1 MTETVPVRIDAARCS
16 GCGQCCDVCPAT
28 TIELLKGKAVVSGSR
43 CLVCGHC
50 AAVCPEE
57 AVSVD
62 GLDAEASAFA
72 TLRPGNQWV
81 RYGEFDTASLVAL
94 LRSRRSCRHFTEK
107 PVKREVLE
115 DLIRIG
121 VTAPSGTNSQA
132 WTFNILATRQDV
144 IRLMEEIGRFFI
156 RLNRLARIPAVRL
169 FSRIGGGV
177 LDAYYRRHYESVEKA
192 LADWRQSGKDRLFH
206 GATAVILVG
215 SRPGA
220 STPAEDAL
228 LATQNILLGAH
239 AMGLGS
245 CLIGFAVA
253 AMKRNPRIQQHVGI
267 PKEEAI
273 HAAIALGHPDQAFCR
288 PAGRK
293 KPVVRFL
300 SSGRG
305 DPPLSA
311 GRTPRG

>member
-1 MTETVPVRIDAARCS
+1 MAFTREGKRMIDTVPVRIDAARCT
-16 GCGQCCDVCPAT
+16 GCGRCCDVCPDAT
-28 TIELLKGKAVVSGSR
+28 ITLQEGKAVVSGSR

-57 AVSVD
+57 AVSVE
-62 GLDAEASAFA
+62 GLAAEATALA
-72 TLRPGNQWV
+72 TLHTDNGWTP
-81 RYGEFDTASLVAL
+81 YGGCDAATLVAL
-94 LRSRRSCRHFTEK
+94 MRSRRSCRHFTGK
-107 PVKREVLE
+107 PIERAVLA

-121 VTAPSGTNSQA
+121 VTAPSGTNCQA
-132 WTFNILATRQDV
+132 WTFNVLATRPAV
-144 IRLMEEIGRFFI
+144 LRMMEELGRFFM
-156 RLNRLARIPAVRL
+156 RLNRLARIPALRFL
-169 FSRIGGGV
+169 SRIGDGV
-177 LDAYYRRHYESVEKA
+177 LDSYYHRYYESVEKA
-192 LADWRQSGKDRLFH
+192 LADWRQSGKDSLFH
-206 GATAVILVG
+206 GAPAVILVG

-253 AMKRNPRIQQHVGI
+253 AMKREPRIQRRLGI

-273 HAAIALGHPDQAFCR
+273 HAVVALGYTDQAFSR

-293 KPVVRFL
+293 TPVVRFL
-300 SSGRG
+300 S
-305 DPPLSA
+305 P
-311 GRTPRG
+311 